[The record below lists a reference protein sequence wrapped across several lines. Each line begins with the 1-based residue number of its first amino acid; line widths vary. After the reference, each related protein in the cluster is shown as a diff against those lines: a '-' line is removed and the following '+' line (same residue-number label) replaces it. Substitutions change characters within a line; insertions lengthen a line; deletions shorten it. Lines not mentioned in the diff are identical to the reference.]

1 MSEVKL
7 RINEISS
14 REYIL
19 SPAVQS
25 GNDKESTSQDFYRYS
40 KNNNI
45 YLGCLGFGSKVKHC
59 KTQLPYTIINFQKRK
74 IDQLNMKSKI
84 NSTLELMYKS
94 THSFMFRLLNNY
106 ETDERLALIFEPF
119 EGDSLDNLI
128 TKGNLDS
135 QTIIKYFVEIVLAI
149 VHMNELGLY
158 NLNIRPENILVD
170 ECIKLTDYGLKMTG
184 KPDLPKRIQDAINLG
199 NKSILIDSYYS
210 PEEINNTLNPEK
222 NKIEINSKLDSW
234 KCGILLFEMLTNFKS
249 PFILNNNNENNYV
262 SFEKEITNAVINKE
276 IDLSLITDPFCKDL
290 INKLLIKNPK
300 ERLDIKDIFNINY
313 IKNISIDQREIDLND
328 NIINPDE
335 NEDEENEEEEEEPD
349 SDDKDNIIKKLM
361 SENQILKEKLSKEL
375 SNEKIQ
381 PFSENEIIN
390 QSNNISFSEEDI
402 CEEKN
407 DLNDNIEG
415 IYLDNSEDIYKK
427 YKQLKEKYIIKKKK
441 LNEAQKN
448 IQLLEEKI
456 SFLEKEQK
464 KNSDKKKL
472 DTLNDLEKINISK
485 ISNISELSN
494 IVINSI
500 NIFKESQ
507 NNLNNLI
514 EKLLKISNEENQSLL
529 EESKKYINN
538 KEKIFY
544 DILEKL
550 NKERE
555 ENDKKDKNI
564 EEKTKNYLIKETEFY
579 EMKKKYE
586 LIKQKENIMK
596 EKIKV
601 LEDKITKTE
610 KDNKELTSTINLM
623 FTHYKESILSEKK

>member
-1 MSEVKL
+1 
-7 RINEISS
+7 
-14 REYIL
+14 
-19 SPAVQS
+19 
-25 GNDKESTSQDFYRYS
+25 
-40 KNNNI
+40 
-45 YLGCLGFGSKVKHC
+45 
-59 KTQLPYTIINFQKRK
+59 
-74 IDQLNMKSKI
+74 
-84 NSTLELMYKS
+84 
-94 THSFMFRLLNNY
+94 
-106 ETDERLALIFEPF
+106 
-119 EGDSLDNLI
+119 
-128 TKGNLDS
+128 
-135 QTIIKYFVEIVLAI
+135 
-149 VHMNELGLY
+149 
-158 NLNIRPENILVD
+158 
-170 ECIKLTDYGLKMTG
+170 MTG
-184 KPDLPKRIQDAINLG
+184 KPDLPKRIQDAINIG

-361 SENQILKEKLSKEL
+361 SENQILKDKLSKEL
-375 SNEKIQ
+375 SNEKIK
-381 PFSENEIIN
+381 PFSEKEIIN

-415 IYLDNSEDIYKK
+415 VYLDNSEDIYKK

>member
-25 GNDKESTSQDFYRYS
+25 GSDKESTSQDFYRYS

-184 KPDLPKRIQDAINLG
+184 KPDLPKRIQDAINIG

-335 NEDEENEEEEEEPD
+335 D
-349 SDDKDNIIKKLM
+349 
-361 SENQILKEKLSKEL
+361 KLSKEL
-375 SNEKIQ
+375 SNEKIK